1 MKRGISCLICAL
13 GASLLACH
21 SVLAAGMLVKS
32 ESFQE
37 GGAIPAR
44 FGADVCGGNGVS
56 PQVAWSGLP
65 EGTKSLVVLLI
76 DADGANGLTVAHWI
90 AYNISPARSQLG
102 EAEGAQ
108 ETKGISLGKNV
119 VGAMAYRGM
128 CPPAG
133 DTPHHYYL
141 SVIATDLEPDVLRS
155 GLTHDELMTAIKD
168 HALRAQSYVGRY
180 GR

>member
-1 MKRGISCLICAL
+1 MKRGISCVICAL

-37 GGAIPAR
+37 GGGIPAK

-65 EGTKSLVVLLI
+65 EGTKSLVILLI
-76 DADGANGLTVAHWI
+76 DADGANGLTVAHWL

-102 EAEGAQ
+102 EAEGGQ
-108 ETKGISLGKNV
+108 EGKGISLGKNV
-119 VGAMAYRGM
+119 VGATAYRGM
-128 CPPAG
+128 CPPVG